1 MCMFVL
7 FCDRRGAWW
16 TRSREAFF
24 LLPYQPQHQN
34 HQPFTCLVGAAWRVA
49 GRIAI
54 VVVDVDAYM
63 DVS

>member
-24 LLPYQPQHQN
+24 VLPYQPQHQN
-34 HQPFTCLVGAAWRVA
+34 YQPFTSLVGAAWRDA
-49 GRIAI
+49 ECIAI
-54 VVVDVDAYM
+54 VVVDVDVDT